1 MADTQEGP
9 YDEES
14 VKHFFFF
21 SKLSHFIEVSMT
33 IYDNAIILIDS
44 LRYSVSLYYSRIY
57 V

>member
-1 MADTQEGP
+1 MADIQEGP

-14 VKHFFFF
+14 VKHFFF

-44 LRYSVSLYYSRIY
+44 LRNSVSLYYSRIY